1 MVKNKIIKNEDYLFD
16 NSSQQIYEYI
26 ETNYLMNKLYS
37 KPQRISFSKS
47 IIGTI
52 KYKHALY
59 KFKKEEIMPVYN
71 KLLTESPDFNVMY
84 MYSDFIRL
92 LERVFFYRNALDRYD
107 DNTPKVDKLVCDSDI
122 NSTNKILI
130 LDLENENVMITFNIY
145 KENEQCIIDMKVRYE
160 FGKKSTMNYKIVDRH
175 IEYDSIHSENLMI
188 TIIDRLQKAMANLFL
203 DYYNKI

>member
-1 MVKNKIIKNEDYLFD
+1 MVKNKIIKNENYLFD

-52 KYKHALY
+52 KYKRALY

-92 LERVFFYRNALDRYD
+92 IERVFFYRNALDRYD

-160 FGKKSTMNYKIVDRH
+160 FGKKSTMNYKIVDRY

-188 TIIDRLQKAMANLFL
+188 TIIDRLQKAMAKLFL